1 LESPRGNALL
11 IGVGGS
17 GKQTL
22 ARLAAFISS
31 LSVSQIQI
39 KRGFG
44 LLDMKDEIGSLYMKV
59 GLKNVA
65 SVFLISDAQLPDE
78 SILMLI
84 NDLLASGEIP
94 ELFNDD
100 QLETIINGI
109 RNEVKQNGTLDTKE
123 NCWRYF
129 VEKVRRLLKVVLC
142 FSPVGQTLRIRARK
156 FPAIISRTAIDW
168 FHEWP
173 RTALES
179 VSQKFL
185 SEISDILEVTLN
197 FIYMPDVY
205 NLQLKTVTRD
215 STGVNTHTHAQQTHS

>member
-1 LESPRGNALL
+1 ML

-31 LSVSQIQI
+31 LSVTQIQI

-44 LLDMKDEIGSLYMKV
+44 LLDMKDEIATLYMKV

-100 QLETIINGI
+100 QMDTIINGI
-109 RNEVKQNGTLDTKE
+109 RNEVKQSGTLDTKE

-173 RTALES
+173 KSALES

-185 SEISDILEVTLN
+185 NEIGDILEVRARL
-197 FIYMPDVY
+197 Y
-205 NLQLKTVTRD
+205 L
-215 STGVNTHTHAQQTHS
+215 

>member
-1 LESPRGNALL
+1 MRE
-11 IGVGGS
+11 
-17 GKQTL
+17 
-22 ARLAAFISS
+22 
-31 LSVSQIQI
+31 
-39 KRGFG
+39 
-44 LLDMKDEIGSLYMKV
+44 EIGNLYMKV
-59 GLKNVA
+59 GLKNLA
-65 SVFLISDAQLPDE
+65 SVFLISDAQIPDE

-100 QLETIINGI
+100 QLDTITNGI
-109 RNEVKQNGTLDTKE
+109 RNEVKQSGTLDTKE

-142 FSPVGQTLRIRARK
+142 FSPVGQTLRVRARK

-173 RTALES
+173 KSALES

-185 SEISDILEVTLN
+185 NEINGILEVSVTWYKRLDKEKSFLFVFKMHMA
-197 FIYMPDVY
+197 FIFSSALVARSLIYASVGR
-205 NLQLKTVTRD
+205 NLQ
-215 STGVNTHTHAQQTHS
+215 QQTVRPDTLSPGNQDECRLT